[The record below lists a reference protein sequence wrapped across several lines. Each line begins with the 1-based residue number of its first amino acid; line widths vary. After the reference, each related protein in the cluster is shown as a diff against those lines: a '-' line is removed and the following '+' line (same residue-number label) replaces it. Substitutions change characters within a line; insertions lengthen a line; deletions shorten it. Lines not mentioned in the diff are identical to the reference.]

1 MKPIFEV
8 YSKKGCHL
16 CEILIEQLC
25 ELVRDR
31 AEIKIKDIE
40 ESNHLLEK
48 YKTRIPVVR
57 YQGQSLFQY
66 HLDRTIIEDVLNQQS
81 N

>member
-16 CEILIEQLC
+16 CEILIEQLY
-25 ELVRDR
+25 ELLGER

-40 ESNHLLEK
+40 QSNHLLEK

-57 YQGQSLFQY
+57 YQGKSLFQY
-66 HLDRTIIEDVLNQQS
+66 HLDSSVIEDVLNQQS

>member
-1 MKPIFEV
+1 MKPIIEV

-16 CEILIEQLC
+16 CEILIEQLV

-31 AEIKIKDIE
+31 AEIKINDIE
-40 ESNHLLEK
+40 ESSYLLEK

-57 YQGQSLFQY
+57 YQDRTLFQY
-66 HLDRTIIEDVLNQQS
+66 HLDTFIIEEILNQQ
-81 N
+81 